1 MERAAAQIA
10 WQREHATGAVVF
22 PPPDLRVDF
31 RPFWEI
37 KSKHVTMYGGVPTS
51 KWGGHVHEG
60 YTNILPR
67 SYGAAETLALD
78 RMLLNESIAALEASN
93 HPQQRA
99 LAITSLHAMTLEDA
113 AASSEFLECC
123 KSIPEGL
130 RSRLLFEIVAID
142 RLLGS
147 AESYGKIVRLA
158 KFGRGVLGRTSVK
171 STNMSLCKAIHLL
184 AVGFDLG
191 DDVRTEGT
199 LISDLETF
207 AVIAARSKLESYARG
222 LDSVSLTIAAVGAG
236 IGYIEGMSLKGQ
248 DRDNVL
254 KILPFRINDLY
265 GLPDRSIA
273 RVGRARRRCP
283 ALTPRC
289 GNATGMSPVAR
300 CAP

>member
-78 RMLLNESIAALEASN
+78 IMLLNESIAALEASN

-99 LAITSLHAMTLEDA
+99 LAITSLHAMTLEDS

-147 AESYGKIVRLA
+147 AELYGKIVRLS
-158 KFGRGVLGRTSVK
+158 KFGRGVLGRMSVK
-171 STNMSLCKAIHLL
+171 STNLSLLQGHPL
-184 AVGFDLG
+184 VG
-191 DDVRTEGT
+191 
-199 LISDLETF
+199 
-207 AVIAARSKLESYARG
+207 
-222 LDSVSLTIAAVGAG
+222 
-236 IGYIEGMSLKGQ
+236 
-248 DRDNVL
+248 
-254 KILPFRINDLY
+254 
-265 GLPDRSIA
+265 
-273 RVGRARRRCP
+273 GR
-283 ALTPRC
+283 L
-289 GNATGMSPVAR
+289 
-300 CAP
+300 